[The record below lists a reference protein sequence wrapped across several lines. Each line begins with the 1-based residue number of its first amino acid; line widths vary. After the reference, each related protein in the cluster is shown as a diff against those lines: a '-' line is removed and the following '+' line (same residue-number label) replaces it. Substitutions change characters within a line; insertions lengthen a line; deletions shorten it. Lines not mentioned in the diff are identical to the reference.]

1 MMSAAIILALLLQVS
16 TPRVDVNEIRHIH
29 GEVTISVD
37 ISIEGNT
44 SATRAHVTVTERYS
58 EKRWKKDHDKLIADI
73 VKREMSRL
81 MVARS

>member
-16 TPRVDVNEIRHIH
+16 APKIEVNEIRHYR

-37 ISIEGNT
+37 ISIEGKT

-58 EKRWKKDHDKLIADI
+58 EKRGKKDHDKLIADI
-73 VKREMSRL
+73 VKREMPRL
-81 MVARS
+81 NGR